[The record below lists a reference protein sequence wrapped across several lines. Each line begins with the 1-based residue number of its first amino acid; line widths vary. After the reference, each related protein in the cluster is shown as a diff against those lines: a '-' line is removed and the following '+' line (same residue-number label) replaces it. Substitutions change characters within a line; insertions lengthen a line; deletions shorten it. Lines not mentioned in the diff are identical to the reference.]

1 MTEIKR
7 LLFLLVILLSFY
19 LLYKLV
25 ERRQQI
31 FTDYESETKDTTEP
45 FVDVMS
51 RISPC
56 KNMNLPL
63 KEYAIMSSWNS
74 ATNENQQV
82 SLDAL
87 DKVLIRG
94 YRFID
99 LEIYSMDD
107 KPHVSYST
115 QKNYDSMESTPLLFL
130 DVCRRIILTGFS
142 TNNGQ
147 DPLFLHLRI
156 KSASPIIFEK
166 LADICLTECKSRL
179 YEGQVTKNTVLSE
192 LQGKLVIIVDRNY
205 YPQSETYKC
214 IGSCTNDFTSMIN
227 MYSGTPEFESMPFV
241 QKLEQPTTPLQKTN
255 SGLTNVNKVSMVI
268 HNMGSLNVES
278 NGPEFYT
285 LLKNYSIQIFPQK
298 VYYRDDNLNLYE
310 DFFVNNGHRAFVPMS
325 IAFSFINNETE
336 AD

>member
-1 MTEIKR
+1 MADIKR
-7 LLFLLVILLSFY
+7 ILFLIVIILSFY

-25 ERRQQI
+25 QRRQQI
-31 FTDYESETKDTTEP
+31 LAAYEKETKTQEP
-45 FVDVMS
+45 FEVMP

-56 KNMNLPL
+56 MNMNLPL

-74 ATNENQQV
+74 ATDESQKV
-82 SLDAL
+82 TLDAL
-87 DKVLIRG
+87 DKVLRRG

-99 LEIYSMDD
+99 LEIYSIDN
-107 KPHVSYST
+107 KPNVSFST
-115 QKNYDSMESTPLLFL
+115 QKNFDSMESTPLLFL

-166 LADICLTECKSRL
+166 LAEICIHECSSRL
-179 YEGQVTKNTVLSE
+179 YDGEVTKDTILSE

-205 YPQSETYKC
+205 YPLSETYTCKDTC
-214 IGSCTNDFTSMIN
+214 KTDFKSIIN
-227 MYSGTPEFESMPFV
+227 MYSGTPELESMSFL
-241 QKLEQPTTPLQKTN
+241 QKLEQPTNPLQKTKT
-255 SGLTNVNKVSMVI
+255 GFTNVKKVSMVI
-268 HNMGSLNVES
+268 HNMGSLHVEG
-278 NGPEFYT
+278 NGSEFYA

-298 VYYRDDNLNLYE
+298 VYYRDANLNLYE

-325 IAFSFINNETE
+325 IAFSFINNEIGL
-336 AD
+336 D

>member
-1 MTEIKR
+1 MADTKR

-31 FTDYESETKDTTEP
+31 FADYEAENTAEP

-56 KNMNLPL
+56 KNMNFPL

-74 ATNENQQV
+74 ATDESLQV

-87 DKVLIRG
+87 DKVLTRG

-99 LEIYSMDD
+99 LEIYSLDN
-107 KPHVSYST
+107 KPNVGFST
-115 QKNYDSMESTPLLFL
+115 QKNYDTMESTPLLFL
-130 DVCRRIILTGFS
+130 DVCQRIMLTGFS

-156 KSASPIIFEK
+156 KSASPVIFEK
-166 LADICLTECKSRL
+166 LADICLHECKSRL
-179 YEGQVTKNTVLSE
+179 YDGKVTKNTILSE

-214 IGSCTNDFTSMIN
+214 IDSCVNDFTTIIN
-227 MYSGTPEFESMPFV
+227 MYSGTPELESMPFI
-241 QKLEQPTTPLQKTN
+241 QKLEQPTTPLMKTN
-255 SGLTNVNKVSMVI
+255 DGLTNVEKISMVI
-268 HNMGSLNVES
+268 HNMGSLNVEN
-278 NGPEFYT
+278 NGPEFYS

-298 VYYRDDNLNLYE
+298 VYYRDQNLNLYE
-310 DFFVNNGHRAFVPMS
+310 DFFLNNGHRAFVPMS
-325 IAFSFINNETE
+325 IAFSFIHNETE
-336 AD
+336 LD